1 MVEDNKNNDTKEEL
15 KTSSNEN
22 DMDIQE
28 INENKDL
35 KNTEID
41 QKKEVSDN
49 QLEKDQSEKIEEK
62 QDEKIEQKQDEKIEQ
77 KQDEKVEE
85 KQDEKVDV
93 KQDEKIEQKPDIKEG
108 DEEENDEKEEVGE
121 DNEKDDPNAKWYI
134 VGAASGFEEKA
145 VKTIQDNARKASLN
159 HFFFDFQIPKQEVV
173 EIKRGKKINSEKN
186 FFPGYML
193 IKMIMNNQTW
203 QLVKNTN
210 KVSGFTGND
219 HKPIPLS
226 QNEAMKMLK
235 KADDSIEYIAPK
247 YVYEVGQQV
256 KVIEG
261 PFASFNGM
269 VEEVDEE
276 RGRLKISVSIFG
288 RSTPVE
294 LEYTQ
299 VEKI

>member
-1 MVEDNKNNDTKEEL
+1 MIEDNKNNDTKEEL
-15 KTSSNEN
+15 KKSSDDNN
-22 DMDIQE
+22 MDIQE
-28 INENKDL
+28 IDENKDL

-41 QKKEVSDN
+41 QKKEDSND
-49 QLEKDQSEKIEEK
+49 QLEEQREKEVKEQKPEESSEEIKEQKEEAKEEKTEESSEEIEEK
-62 QDEKIEQKQDEKIEQ
+62 H
-77 KQDEKVEE
+77 
-85 KQDEKVDV
+85 
-93 KQDEKIEQKPDIKEG
+93 
-108 DEEENDEKEEVGE
+108 E
-121 DNEKDDPNAKWYI
+121 DTLTDDEKDDPDAKWYI

-159 HFFFDFQIPKQEVV
+159 HFFFDFQIPKQEVI
-173 EIKRGKKINSEKN
+173 EIKKGKKINSEKN

-203 QLVKNTN
+203 QLVKNSN

-256 KVIEG
+256 KVIDG

-288 RSTPVE
+288 RATPVE

-299 VEKI
+299 VEKV

>member
-1 MVEDNKNNDTKEEL
+1 MIEDNKNNDNKEEL
-15 KTSSNEN
+15 TTSPDEKN
-22 DMDIQE
+22 MDTQNIE
-28 INENKDL
+28 ENKDL
-35 KNTEID
+35 KNIEID
-41 QKKEVSDN
+41 QENSESDN
-49 QLEKDQSEKIEEK
+49 QLKEKKVDEVKEQKDESVKDEVKEQKDESIEEHQVLDNK
-62 QDEKIEQKQDEKIEQ
+62 
-77 KQDEKVEE
+77 EE
-85 KQDEKVDV
+85 KSQEDK
-93 KQDEKIEQKPDIKEG
+93 K
-108 DEEENDEKEEVGE
+108 E
-121 DNEKDDPNAKWYI
+121 DNPDAKWYV
-134 VGAASGFEEKA
+134 VGAASGFEERA
-145 VKTIQDNARKASLN
+145 VTTIKDNARKASLG
-159 HFFFDFQIPKQEVV
+159 HFFFDFQIPKQEIV
-173 EIKRGKKINSEKN
+173 EIKKGKKVNSEKN

-193 IKMIMNNQTW
+193 VKMIMNNQTW

-256 KVIEG
+256 KVIDG

>member
-1 MVEDNKNNDTKEEL
+1 MVEDKKNNDTKEEL
-15 KTSSNEN
+15 ETSK
-22 DMDIQE
+22 DDKKMDTQQV
-28 INENKDL
+28 NENKDS
-35 KNTEID
+35 KNIELD
-41 QKKEVSDN
+41 
-49 QLEKDQSEKIEEK
+49 SEK
-62 QDEKIEQKQDEKIEQ
+62 
-77 KQDEKVEE
+77 
-85 KQDEKVDV
+85 
-93 KQDEKIEQKPDIKEG
+93 
-108 DEEENDEKEEVGE
+108 ENELTE
-121 DNEKDDPNAKWYI
+121 DNEKEITETETKEKEIQEGQENEDKVTDIKEEDDPNAKWYV
-134 VGAASGFEEKA
+134 VGAASGFEERA
-145 VKTIQDNARKASLN
+145 VKTIQDNARKASLS
-159 HFFFDFQIPKQEVV
+159 HFFFDFQIPKQEIV
-173 EIKRGKKINSEKN
+173 EIKKGKKINSEKN

-203 QLVKNTN
+203 QLVKNSN

-226 QNEAMKMLK
+226 QSEAIKMLK

-256 KVIEG
+256 KIIDG